1 MTKKQE
7 IEIEI
12 DFGKAFLVVAAV
24 AVLIVFSLLM
34 NNIRKGSQKPVEAAP
49 IAPREVDITRETD
62 RQGVRNE
69 MIRQGTPA
77 SDAEAFT
84 RVLSDMEKEWRDT
97 GRVAP

>member
-1 MTKKQE
+1 MPKKQTQE
-7 IEIEI
+7 IEI
-12 DFGKAFLVVAAV
+12 DLGKVGVG
-24 AVLIVFSLLM
+24 VLIVLVLGIVVFFGNDSSEPQP
-34 NNIRKGSQKPVEAAP
+34 SQSVTTPSF
-49 IAPREVDITRETD
+49 DITRETD